1 MANPST
7 EGGTGAGTEVARRFF
22 HVSGSSTSRTV
33 LTLAANHIYTLLSM
47 QVTNHSGSAT
57 NVMDIYIDPEGTTE
71 KAFLAKQITL
81 APATTFVLNDRVVM
95 VGSDDSLIV
104 ESNSSCE
111 LKIYGSYID
120 QTFS

>member
-22 HVSGSSTSRTV
+22 HVSGSSTPRTV
-33 LTLAANHIYTLLSM
+33 LTLEANHIYTLLSM

-57 NVMDIYIDPEGTTE
+57 NIVDIYIDPESTTE
-71 KAFLAKQITL
+71 KAFLAKQITM
-81 APATTFVLNDRVVM
+81 APATTFVLNDKVVM
-95 VGSDDSLIV
+95 VGSDDSLMV
-104 ESNSSCE
+104 ASNATCE

-120 QTFS
+120 QEFA

>member
-22 HVSGSSTSRTV
+22 HVSGSATPRTV
-33 LTLAANHIYTLLSM
+33 LTLEANHIYTLLTM

-71 KAFLAKQITL
+71 KAFLAKQISM
-81 APATTFVLNDRVVM
+81 APATTFVLNEKVVM
-95 VGSDDSLIV
+95 VGSDDALIV
-104 ESNSSCE
+104 ASNATCE